1 MPGTQ
6 AICDEG
12 IETPGAQSIRGV
24 VIRTPVTQASHGVY
38 GYILSGVCKKSSN
51 LMNIMR

>member
-12 IETPGAQSIRGV
+12 IETPGAQTIRGV